1 MSSQSAKV
9 RRCAVAA
16 RLWAILGEGYYWA
29 FSGPLK
35 HGMFAIALLSSL
47 TVWCEGISP
56 EGREALNHNESEKG

>member
-1 MSSQSAKV
+1 MASQSAKV

-16 RLWAILGEGYYWA
+16 RLWASLWEGYYWA
-29 FSGPLK
+29 FSGPIK